1 MYKPCF
7 SNTKMHTGISIHI
20 NYPEVHNITEG
31 IIPANALH
39 HIAKTHDN
47 QMSVSK

>member
-1 MYKPCF
+1 MFLKHPNAYWYFYTYKL
-7 SNTKMHTGISIHI
+7 S
-20 NYPEVHNITEG
+20 EVHKITEG